1 MAVESWG
8 DIYALPEDCIA
19 TALSLTSP
27 KDACRLSLVASTFRS
42 ASQSDAVWSRFLPS
56 DYRSIISRADD
67 GDSLLSKFHS
77 KKDLYLHLCDHPILI
92 DEGHKSFSLEKLTGK
107 KCYMLAAKDL
117 TIVWGDT
124 PQYWKWVKLPES
136 RFSEVAELLRVCWFE
151 VRGKINVHMLSS
163 ATNYAVY
170 LVFIRKPTTTYG
182 FAPHTAEASVGMSGC
197 GCEKQSVYLDPGGE
211 LRLRSQIIPSRVSV
225 GLLYRRLVDAP
236 RQQENI
242 PGDQNRGYPK
252 QRNDGWMEVELGE
265 WFVNGGEDG
274 DFEVG
279 LVQNNSDWKSGLVI
293 QGIEIRP
300 KESK

>member
-1 MAVESWG
+1 MALESWV
-8 DIYALPEDCIA
+8 
-19 TALSLTSP
+19 TSP

-56 DYRSIISRADD
+56 DYRSIIFRAAD

-92 DEGHKSFSLEKLTGK
+92 DEGSKSFSLEKSTGK

-117 TIVWGDT
+117 TIVWGDDT
-124 PQYWKWVKLPES
+124 RYWRWIEHPRS
-136 RFSEVAELLRVCWFE
+136 RFSEVAKLLNVWWFE

-163 ATNYAVY
+163 GTNYAVY
-170 LVFIRKPTTTYG
+170 LVFIRKPTTYG
-182 FAPHTAEASVGMSGC
+182 FAPHTAEASVWISGRE
-197 GCEKQSVYLDPGGE
+197 CEKQSVCLDPEGERRPRFQIVARRGGV
-211 LRLRSQIIPSRVSV
+211 RV
-225 GLLYRRLVDAP
+225 GRFFH
-236 RQQENI
+236 
-242 PGDQNRGYPK
+242 

-279 LVQNNSDWKSGLVI
+279 LMEVNGGNCKSGLVI

>member
-1 MAVESWG
+1 MESRG

-27 KDACRLSLVASTFRS
+27 KDACRLSVVASTFRS

-56 DYRSIISRADD
+56 DIISRAAD
-67 GDSLLSKFHS
+67 GDSLLYKFHS
-77 KKDLYLHLCDHPILI
+77 KKKDLYLQLCDHPILI
-92 DEGHKSFSLEKLTGK
+92 DEGLKSFSLEKSSGK

-117 TIVWGDT
+117 IIVWGDDT
-124 PQYWKWVKLPES
+124 RYWQWMEHPRS

-182 FAPHTAEASVGMSGC
+182 FAPHTAEGSVGMSGC
-197 GCEKQSVYLDPGGE
+197 GCEKQIVYLDTGGE
-211 LRLRSQIIPSRVSV
+211 SRLRSQIIPSRVSV